1 MHITRTMLE
10 NASAFHGHTGPYLVL
25 GLRIG
30 LLAKHMLKGT
40 PFTMKAEIHTLKQ
53 TPYSCLIDGVQV
65 ASGCTL
71 GKGNI
76 TVKEDG
82 NTYGIFSKGDQTIT
96 ITVKPEIKDLLKDM
110 KEPLTPYV
118 NTILQKSDEELFDV
132 VS

>member
-1 MHITRTMLE
+1 MHITDTMLK

-25 GLRIG
+25 GLRMG
-30 LLAKHMLKGT
+30 LLAKHILDGT
-40 PFTMKAEIHTLKQ
+40 PFTMQAEIHTLKQ
-53 TPYSCLIDGVQV
+53 TPYSCLIDGVQY

-82 NTYGIFSKGDQTIT
+82 NTYGIFSTKDQTIT
-96 ITVKPEIKDLLKDM
+96 ITVKKEIKDLLKDM

-118 NTILQKSDEELFDV
+118 NTLLQKSDEELFKV